1 MAGSAKT
8 PARAGLCALCL
19 LPVAAG
25 SADLR
30 QVSVG
35 RDSNRYSLVS
45 ETWFAAPK
53 EDLYQVLTDY
63 DGFERFTSAFV
74 EARNVEPDNLGR
86 PRFYTR
92 MQGCVLFWCRSFIRR
107 GHLEL
112 TPSTEIVSITNPEES
127 DFEFARERW
136 RLFDE
141 GDGTLII
148 YEFEMEPSFWVPPV
162 IGPYMIRRTLKSGG
176 GNAVNRIEALAQG
189 KEPRF

>member
-1 MAGSAKT
+1 MAVIQKCLV
-8 PARAGLCALCL
+8 RVGLCALL
-19 LPVAAG
+19 LIPVAAG

-30 QVSVG
+30 EVVVD

-45 ETWFAAPK
+45 ETWFAASK
-53 EDLYQVLTDY
+53 EDLYRVLTDY
-63 DGFERFTSAFV
+63 ELFEKFTSAFV
-74 EARNVEPDNLGR
+74 ESRNVEPDGEGK

-92 MQGCVLFWCRSFIRR
+92 MEGCVLFWCRSFIRR

-112 TPSTEIVSITNPEES
+112 TPMSEIVSITDPDQS
-127 DFEFARERW
+127 DFDFARERW

-162 IGPYMIRRTLKSGG
+162 IGPYMIQRSLKTGG
-176 GNAVNRIEALAQG
+176 SNAVNRIEALAQG
-189 KEPRF
+189 KEPTF